1 MGCSACGKRASAAAT
16 YPRKVTLP
24 DGSEV
29 EVTSPAD
36 ERVQRGKAQE
46 QMRARAQERGYTV
59 TRR

>member
-1 MGCSACGKRASAAAT
+1 MGCSACGQRAKASAA
-16 YPRKVTLP
+16 YPRKVTLA

-36 ERVQRGKAQE
+36 ERAQRAKAQE
-46 QMRARAQERGYTV
+46 RMRARAQERGYTV